1 MDYSIKYS
9 RSQNIGIIGH
19 MFRLNISVTFTGKPI
34 GLEEFFNQMIDTLG
48 ITIIDRHSK
57 GRLCKIM

>member
-1 MDYSIKYS
+1 
-9 RSQNIGIIGH
+9 

-57 GRLCKIM
+57 GRLCKKM